1 METNKSSPKT
11 TLYPRLPHHIHYLP
25 NLQFRF
31 TLTSCFMF
39 VFQSWFYSHNC
50 SRSFY
55 SPLERGR
62 IHFFLNIQS
71 NNTRHSWFSSMRQRR
86 VWSNL
91 ECQHHCCNEANGC
104 SLETNG
110 NLFKYIW
117 FSCRKKQKNF
127 RFHVQF
133 TLQTA
138 QMTRWRWIW
147 IRWWWQRSMTMTMIN
162 EAMATLTKGGR
173 AMSALA
179 VVTMTMMRH

>member
-71 NNTRHSWFSSMRQRR
+71 NNTRHSWFSSMRQNAYGRI
-86 VWSNL
+86 WNANIIIAAMKLEWCFCWKPTEIYSNIFGFL
-91 ECQHHCCNEANGC
+91 AGRNKRI
-104 SLETNG
+104 
-110 NLFKYIW
+110 F
-117 FSCRKKQKNF
+117 
-127 RFHVQF
+127 
-133 TLQTA
+133 
-138 QMTRWRWIW
+138 
-147 IRWWWQRSMTMTMIN
+147 
-162 EAMATLTKGGR
+162 EAMATLTKGGEEPCQLWR
-173 AMSALA
+173 WWLWRWWD
-179 VVTMTMMRH
+179 MRH